1 MNLKFSQVLKN
12 LWRCRITVPGKV
24 SKEKVERNRGN
35 GRDGE
40 GEMRRKRCEERG
52 DEGEKGKVGRKR
64 WEKEMGKKRWRGR
77 GGRKRWV

>member
-1 MNLKFSQVLKN
+1 M
-12 LWRCRITVPGKV
+12 
-24 SKEKVERNRGN
+24 GN

-64 WEKEMGKKRWRGR
+64 WEK
-77 GGRKRWV
+77 